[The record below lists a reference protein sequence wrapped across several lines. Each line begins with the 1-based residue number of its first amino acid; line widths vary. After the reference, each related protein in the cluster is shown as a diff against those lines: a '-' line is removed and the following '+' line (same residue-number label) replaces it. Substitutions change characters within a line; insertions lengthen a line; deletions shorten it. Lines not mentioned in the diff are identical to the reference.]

1 MFGAKFPTITMMT
14 TIVGG
19 RGRNRDSDH
28 HCQHTLAQHWQK
40 SVKFKKDLIS
50 IEQEEPD
57 DSLDVACPDCP
68 APKPPPGEHWTLYQ
82 DDRMVWHHYD
92 GPLGQWWCVGEHGTI
107 VPYHGPVSQASR

>member
-1 MFGAKFPTITMMT
+1 MLGAKFPTITLMT

-19 RGRNRDSDH
+19 WGSNRDSDH

-57 DSLDVACPDCP
+57 DLLDVVHPIRP
-68 APKPPPGEHWTLYQ
+68 RQNL
-82 DDRMVWHHYD
+82 
-92 GPLGQWWCVGEHGTI
+92 LGFSGHQPT
-107 VPYHGPVSQASR
+107 